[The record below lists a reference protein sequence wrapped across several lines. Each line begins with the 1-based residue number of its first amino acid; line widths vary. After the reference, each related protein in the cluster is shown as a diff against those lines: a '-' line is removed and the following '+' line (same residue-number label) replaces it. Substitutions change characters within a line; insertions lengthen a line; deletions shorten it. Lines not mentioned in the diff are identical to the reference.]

1 MDESEHGSEECDGEE
16 MSAQDAPAGHA
27 FRRGTLG
34 GIFILVGPP
43 ATVFIAL
50 DACVS
55 SAGFACA

>member
-1 MDESEHGSEECDGEE
+1 MAESEHGSEECDGNE
-16 MSAQDAPAGHA
+16 MSAQDAPAGHD

-43 ATVFIAL
+43 ATAL
-50 DACVS
+50 MAQDVCVL